1 MYQNTTWL
9 WPNTLLMLK
18 DAALCKNPLMF
29 DPWAKILLSLKQTHM
44 LATANYWPDEALLTP
59 LQESWMKQPSSTEVF
74 WGVYCIWGTFPQ
86 DQGYLTVFT
95 KTYTTTETDRGERTL
110 SLMNLKFTWQGKCN
124 RWISQNSGTSAG
136 YTGKND
142 LTKICKESHVNF
154 SPWRTIPSSNAYHKR
169 STLALGP
176 VDVQHE
182 IWPAKLYTY
191 IYVCTY
197 ISVYTYID
205 TRLETEKSRA
215 TQRPESSAG
224 KPRPLLEK

>member
-1 MYQNTTWL
+1 
-9 WPNTLLMLK
+9 MLK

-44 LATANYWPDEALLTP
+44 LATANYWPDVALLTP

-124 RWISQNSGTSAG
+124 RWISQNSG
-136 YTGKND
+136 
-142 LTKICKESHVNF
+142 
-154 SPWRTIPSSNAYHKR
+154 
-169 STLALGP
+169 GP
-176 VDVQHE
+176 VLVTQEKMTLPRSARNPMWTSHPGGQSLLQMPTTRGAL
-182 IWPAKLYTY
+182 WHLGQWMYSMKSGQLSY
-191 IYVCTY
+191 IH
-197 ISVYTYID
+197 ISVCVHISQYTHI
-205 TRLETEKSRA
+205 
-215 TQRPESSAG
+215 
-224 KPRPLLEK
+224 